1 MCRICRARGLVRGA
15 RDGGAPP
22 GVAFVDASRP
32 PEDDEIP
39 CGFATADARSDAETS
54 FFGADGDG
62 PPPSPVTRV
71 VVGAGVAGT
80 CCAEE
85 LCRLRPRDAVV
96 LVTAGDAVKSVRQVE
111 RVTKNVE
118 TVHIEEKPATALS
131 HVNLSVVSNAAAVGV
146 DIDKKV
152 LFLEESITPGSSE
165 RCVQRDTK
173 AVETRGASKRA
184 RDGGVY
190 KNKNKTAPPEKR
202 RRALAYDQ
210 LCVCAGAAPR
220 SVFGSGV
227 ENLAAKGSGV
237 VRVKND
243 AETTKKEDAM
253 RRLAAS
259 ITVVVRD
266 VESVAALRE
275 RLKRARRVLLVG
287 NGGIAMELA
296 DALCRQGDDR
306 DDKDT
311 SSPASRRRG
320 FDDGVAVKAK
330 RGESDEAVARASS
343 SDDRELVWAARHAAV
358 GDAFFDRDAAAFLRD
373 VAEREGLFSRAR
385 AFSRSASPASSLET
399 TATVST
405 PPSRGA
411 ERFAAKRARRARAN
425 EPDPESN
432 VRVARRVAAP
442 DAKKTKKNEKIAAP
456 TAPVGGNA
464 AGPDWTERVRK
475 TLSLGGRGG
484 RGEAGDAAFRRFRL
498 RVAPDAELVS
508 VVPREDEKKTSDDD
522 DELDGFPATAILS
535 DGARVSVDLIVCA
548 AGVDPAPRVAWLPE
562 ARVPRGSDGGIGVDA
577 TFRALG
583 DGLGDSV
590 FAAGDAACCDAR
602 RLDRATR
609 WFPMRL
615 WNQARVSGTYAARV
629 MVGEADAD
637 AWGFNFELFT
647 HVTRFFGVKVILL
660 GLYNAQTLEDEPES
674 ELVSYSRRDDV
685 ASTFARVLLLRGKM
699 VGAVLL
705 GDTDLEE
712 TFENL
717 ILNGTDLTR
726 FGPSLL
732 DPETDVGDYFD

>member
-1 MCRICRARGLVRGA
+1 MCRICRARGLRRAARGG
-15 RDGGAPP
+15 GGAPP
-22 GVAFVDASRP
+22 PVAFVDASRP
-32 PEDDEIP
+32 PELDPEDDEIP
-39 CGFATADARSDAETS
+39 CGVAIADMRSGAKTS
-54 FFGADGDG
+54 VSGADGDG
-62 PPPSPVTRV
+62 PPTPSVIRV

-96 LVTAGDAVKSVRQVE
+96 LVTAGDAVKSVRHVE

-131 HVNLSVVSNAAAVGV
+131 HANLSVVRAAVVGV
-146 DIDKKV
+146 DLDEKL
-152 LFLEESITPGSSE
+152 LFLETVTDGDAPREA
-165 RCVQRDTK
+165 R
-173 AVETRGASKRA
+173 ETLARGRSGKP
-184 RDGGVY
+184 DE
-190 KNKNKTAPPEKR
+190 KEKT

-432 VRVARRVAAP
+432 VRVARRAAAP

-583 DGLGDSV
+583 DGVGDSV